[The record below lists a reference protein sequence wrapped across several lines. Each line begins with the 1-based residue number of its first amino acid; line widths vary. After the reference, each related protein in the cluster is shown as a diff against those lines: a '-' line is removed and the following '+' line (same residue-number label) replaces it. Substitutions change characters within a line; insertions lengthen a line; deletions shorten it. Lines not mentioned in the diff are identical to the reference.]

1 MTVLLP
7 HSYRQSFI
15 NLLHFTSQN
24 KLYSAPRASIMLV
37 GTLAAAVSK
46 EPLSEVEQN
55 NADNIVDMVSTA
67 SNPSEDVIWPLRC
80 LMKLAVVRNCLPS
93 AILMLNA
100 TLSNELRWRA
110 PKSQGLAS
118 APRPSLGLFMSLSGI
133 ILESTEK
140 ATRFFLSMM
149 DEDSGLPYWYSID
162 DDTRL
167 ALILM
172 SIRGKRVM
180 LQEPEVR
187 TWALDRLHDEIKRPT
202 SDSAYFLNGSLLRKG
217 ILTEFVV
224 GALCNAECYLSQGM
238 DAIGLPKCKAMS
250 RDEDVACYRLD
261 MLRVRDLLVPN
272 IGGLDYDLVIAALL
286 ILARRRCDFW
296 REGSH
301 ISTRILLNT
310 VCDLA
315 GRKSDV
321 EPNFIF
327 DGATAMRQ
335 CALADNLQAAAFLVG
350 GKKGLIIECM
360 DLLVSNF
367 DVSVQDAELLLFA
380 NSLMELKKAVPLLY
394 GEDSK
399 QEADATIFVPSE
411 RHRHLL
417 WLLQEHVL
425 SIHTYGEFDA
435 ESQSSRS
442 RGKVTPVF
450 AGRIC
455 FRAWY
460 CLTSPSALQSS
471 ALWLENWLRRR
482 VDLASGESPKRLAC
496 AALARV
502 LLWADESDD
511 IDFTDNIEEEEE
523 AEEEEQPLPL
533 LATVIGLRRHFLAE
547 LAQAC
552 CGLLQSIPP
561 HLVDELMSSCTA
573 GGPNLISFESSLVV
587 NTAQQ

>member
-1 MTVLLP
+1 
-7 HSYRQSFI
+7 
-15 NLLHFTSQN
+15 
-24 KLYSAPRASIMLV
+24 MLV

-46 EPLSEVEQN
+46 EPLSDVEQN
-55 NADNIVDMVSTA
+55 SADNIVDMVSTA

-80 LMKLAVVRNCLPS
+80 LIKLAVVRNCLPS

-140 ATRFFLSMM
+140 ATRYFLSMM

-172 SIRGKRVM
+172 SIRGKRAM

-187 TWALDRLHDEIKRPT
+187 TWALDRLHDEIKQPT

-238 DAIGLPKCKAMS
+238 DAIVLPKFKAVS
-250 RDEDVACYRLD
+250 RDEYVACYRLD

-272 IGGLDYDLVIAALL
+272 IGGLDYDLVIASLL
-286 ILARRRCDFW
+286 ILARRGCDFW
-296 REGSH
+296 REGSQ

-335 CALADNLQAAAFLVG
+335 CALAENLQAAAFLVG

-367 DVSVQDAELLLFA
+367 DVTVQDAELLLFV
-380 NSLMELKKAVPLLY
+380 NSLMELKRAVPLLY

-399 QEADATIFVPSE
+399 QETDATIFVPSE
-411 RHRHLL
+411 SHRHLL

-482 VDLASGESPKRLAC
+482 VELANGESPKRLAC

-523 AEEEEQPLPL
+523 EVKEEQSLPL
-533 LATVIGLRRHFLAE
+533 LATVIGLKRQFLAE

-561 HLVDELMSSCTA
+561 HIVEELMSSCTA

-587 NTAQQ
+587 NTAQHKPASTND

>member
-1 MTVLLP
+1 VTVLLP

-272 IGGLDYDLVIAALL
+272 IGGLDYDLVIASLL
-286 ILARRRCDFW
+286 ILARRGCDFW
-296 REGSH
+296 REGSQ

-335 CALADNLQAAAFLVG
+335 CALAENLQAAAFLVG

-367 DVSVQDAELLLFA
+367 DV
-380 NSLMELKKAVPLLY
+380 
-394 GEDSK
+394 
-399 QEADATIFVPSE
+399 
-411 RHRHLL
+411 
-417 WLLQEHVL
+417 
-425 SIHTYGEFDA
+425 
-435 ESQSSRS
+435 
-442 RGKVTPVF
+442 
-450 AGRIC
+450 
-455 FRAWY
+455 
-460 CLTSPSALQSS
+460 
-471 ALWLENWLRRR
+471 
-482 VDLASGESPKRLAC
+482 
-496 AALARV
+496 
-502 LLWADESDD
+502 
-511 IDFTDNIEEEEE
+511 
-523 AEEEEQPLPL
+523 
-533 LATVIGLRRHFLAE
+533 TV
-547 LAQAC
+547 
-552 CGLLQSIPP
+552 
-561 HLVDELMSSCTA
+561 
-573 GGPNLISFESSLVV
+573 
-587 NTAQQ
+587 